1 MRQHD
6 FVVHGEQTIHCEGC
20 EQRIARALQRVPGVR
35 EVRAD
40 HRTQE
45 VRVSTDDK
53 LSGDELTERLGRI
66 GYEVR
71 PKGS

>member
-1 MRQHD
+1 MSEHE
-6 FVVHGEQTIHCEGC
+6 FVVEGEQTIHCESC
-20 EQRIARALQRVPGVR
+20 EQRIIRALQRVPGVR

-40 HRTQE
+40 HRTQQ

-53 LSGDELTERLGRI
+53 LSGDHLRERLGRI

-71 PKGS
+71 PKGA